1 MCPFC
6 IGTAAWVVSGGTS
19 AGGIA
24 TWLVRLRMRK
34 NRSLQR

>member
-19 AGGIA
+19 LGGFTA
-24 TWLVRLRMRK
+24 WLVRLKTRK
-34 NRSLQR
+34 NRGVRH